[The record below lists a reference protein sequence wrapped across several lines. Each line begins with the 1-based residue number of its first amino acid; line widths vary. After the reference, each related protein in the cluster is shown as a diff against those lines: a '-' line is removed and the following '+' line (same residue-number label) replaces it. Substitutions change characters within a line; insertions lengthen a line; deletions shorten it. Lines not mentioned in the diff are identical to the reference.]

1 MTLSKPVEGTT
12 PNVKR
17 GVNPSDPYIS
27 LKIGDLRIFPSSNR
41 TFKAFEKPLIGML
54 YGLRS
59 VMAPT
64 DPKSLIGKFAISSFA
79 FFYRLFISLN
89 FIVKTDVFSL
99 DQLK

>member
-17 GVNPSDPYIS
+17 GVNPSDPFTS
-27 LKIGDLRIFPSSNR
+27 LKIGDLRIFPSSNL
-41 TFKAFEKPLIGML
+41 TFNAFEKPLIGML

-64 DPKSLIGKFAISSFA
+64 DPKSLIGKFAISFA
-79 FFYRLFISLN
+79 FFYRLFISLH